1 MRQEGTASSL
11 PPMASAPM
19 PPSQEPG
26 GPSQSFQQDPA
37 GVHWAPAEIRHLLAI
52 MEEPAIRRRLKTVHR
67 NTSVYEDV
75 ARRLQEQG
83 YVRHAH
89 QCRTKFKA
97 LKVAYKKAHAAV
109 LHSGTAPQGCPFY
122 EEMDR
127 VLQTQVTTASPKHSS
142 EQEREQRPD
151 VNYSKWQGGGRENRG
166 KQEEATEGCPPQP
179 HKQQQQQ
186 QMQQQRRP
194 QAELLCK
201 VEVEKLPSDLNPDS
215 QARAEG
221 GKDRRET
228 SHQTGT
234 GFQRKLSQNLSQRET
249 APPPTPPAPAVT
261 TTPFGG
267 LSGRVR
273 QFPPRARNFRRHQTA
288 AAMIVS
294 EMAENRRLASQL
306 ARESAAQLQ
315 RHLDQHNVHM
325 AALVQVARDSSA
337 QRQEVVAILQDVAD
351 DIHEGVAL
359 LRSSIGRLGQ
369 E

>member
-1 MRQEGTASSL
+1 MRQEGTSSTL

-19 PPSQEPG
+19 PPNQEPG
-26 GPSQSFQQDPA
+26 RPSQSFQQDPA

-109 LHSGTAPQGCPFY
+109 LHSGMAPQGCPFY
-122 EEMDR
+122 EEMNR
-127 VLQTQVTTASPKHSS
+127 VLQTQVTTASPKHAL
-142 EQEREQRPD
+142 EQKQQQQCDP
-151 VNYSKWQGGGRENRG
+151 NYSQQQLEGGENRG
-166 KQEEATEGCPPQP
+166 EEKEATEDCPPQLY
-179 HKQQQQQ
+179 KQQQQQ
-186 QMQQQRRP
+186 RP
-194 QAELLCK
+194 DTEHLLKVKVAEL
-201 VEVEKLPSDLNPDS
+201 PNDLNPDG

-221 GKDRRET
+221 GKDCRET
-228 SHQTGT
+228 GHQTGT
-234 GFQRKLSQNLSQRET
+234 GFQRKPGPNLSQREI
-249 APPPTPPAPAVT
+249 PLPPTPPAPVVT
-261 TTPFGG
+261 TTTFGG
-267 LSGRVR
+267 LSGRAR
-273 QFPPRARNFRRHQTA
+273 QFPSRARNFRRHQTA
-288 AAMIVS
+288 AAMIAS

-306 ARESAAQLQ
+306 ARESVAQLQ
-315 RHLDQHNVHM
+315 HHLDQHNAHM
-325 AALVQVARDSSA
+325 AALVQVARDSYA

-351 DIHEGVAL
+351 DVHEGVAL
-359 LRSSIGRLGQ
+359 LRSSVGRLGQ